1 MLGKSGSR
9 KSQESLDK
17 QGDKGA
23 LLFADLPYRH
33 LGGQH
38 E

>member
-9 KSQESLDK
+9 KSQKSLDK
-17 QGDKGA
+17 RGDKRT